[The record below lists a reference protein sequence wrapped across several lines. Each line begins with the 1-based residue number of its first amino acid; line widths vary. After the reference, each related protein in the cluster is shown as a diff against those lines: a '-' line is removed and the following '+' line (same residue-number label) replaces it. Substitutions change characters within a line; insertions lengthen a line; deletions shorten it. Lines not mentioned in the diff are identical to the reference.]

1 MKKLLL
7 LPCALLWLT
16 ACGGSEGTEPTA
28 EDSTTPPLVSQEALD
43 PAPFWYTCN
52 LPCRTGYC
60 PTSSIY
66 YPDCIPYGSST
77 RYTCT
82 PCTGGGNPTP
92 P

>member
-1 MKKLLL
+1 MKKTLM

-16 ACGGSEGTEPTA
+16 ACGGSEAPEPTA
-28 EDSTTPPLVSQEALD
+28 PDSSPSSLVSQEAAIGPLY
-43 PAPFWYTCN
+43 WYTCN
-52 LPCRTGYC
+52 LPCPTGYC
-60 PTSSIY
+60 PTSSVY

-82 PCTGGGNPTP
+82 PCSGGGDPTP